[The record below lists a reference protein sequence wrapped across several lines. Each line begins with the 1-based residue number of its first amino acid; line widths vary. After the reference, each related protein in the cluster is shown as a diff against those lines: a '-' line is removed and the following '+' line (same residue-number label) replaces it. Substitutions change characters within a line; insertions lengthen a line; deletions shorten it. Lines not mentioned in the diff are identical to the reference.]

1 MSVHILKRKATICRF
16 CLVFGYVGSL
26 FPSQDAFEGVAGEY
40 RVELHPDQRELLPLF
55 CEEIPLEK
63 LGLLLEM
70 LFECIMLTITVPR
83 GTDDDDLDMTK
94 VG

>member
-1 MSVHILKRKATICRF
+1 MEYS
-16 CLVFGYVGSL
+16 S
-26 FPSQDAFEGVAGEY
+26 SQDAFEGLAGEY
-40 RVELHPDQRELLPLF
+40 REELVPNQRELIPSF
-55 CEEIPLEK
+55 CEEIPLER

-83 GTDDDDLDMTK
+83 GTDDDDVDMTK